1 MDDRLQAEMRR
12 IMKQSSEEERKHPE
26 ATSLHQALHNRVSHL
41 KQLRQQLETV
51 QLAAQAVDHF
61 LATAREV
68 KAEIPALLAD
78 QDESRQRNEAE
89 WEQQRRSWQAAI
101 QQRLQTA
108 ADQCDSNLKTAMMS
122 LIMDGAAVT
131 CQDVVTSLSKH
142 TTVDVEEKLKRAQQ
156 RERKDE
162 INVTGTEQMQRNKEL
177 NPVEK
182 RQTNTG
188 DDSLQQEHPAPRG
201 VEEEAKRKRVGGEH
215 KAQTWKSEGDGKV
228 QRRRSSQQKE
238 GEGKESSVQR
248 RVALLVTL
256 REIRGAAERLGL
268 HELTLPALQQR
279 YSNMCVN

>member
-12 IMKQSSEEERKHPE
+12 IIKQSSEEERQHPE
-26 ATSLHQALHNRVSHL
+26 ATSLHRALHSRVSHL

-89 WEQQRRSWQAAI
+89 WEQERLSWQAAT

-142 TTVDVEEKLKRAQQ
+142 TTVDVEEKLKREE
-156 RERKDE
+156 ERKDE
-162 INVTGTEQMQRNKEL
+162 INLTGTEQMQRNEEL

-188 DDSLQQEHPAPRG
+188 DDSLQQGHPTPRVVG
-201 VEEEAKRKRVGGEH
+201 EEAKRKRVDGEH
-215 KAQTWKSEGDGKV
+215 KAQTWKSERDGKA

-248 RVALLVTL
+248 RAALLVTL

-279 YSNMCVN
+279 YSNIRLTVN